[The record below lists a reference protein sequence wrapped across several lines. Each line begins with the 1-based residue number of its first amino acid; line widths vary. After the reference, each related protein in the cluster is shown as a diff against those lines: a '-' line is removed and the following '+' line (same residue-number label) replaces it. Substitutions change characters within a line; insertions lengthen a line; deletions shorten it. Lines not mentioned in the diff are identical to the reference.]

1 MPDRLAHGNKQA
13 RSENTVRVGGLPVR
27 GRFIRAKHPGEDVA
41 RQNHRHGERQFCT
54 RRQKSRPFGARA
66 SSLRGRGPK
75 SNPDSRALRQFL
87 DRHGSQWLLRDDGV
101 PPESGQDF
109 WRPVLLL

>member
-1 MPDRLAHGNKQA
+1 M
-13 RSENTVRVGGLPVR
+13 RVGEVLVR

-41 RQNHRHGERQFCT
+41 RQNHRDGERQFCT
-54 RRQKSRPFGARA
+54 RRQKFPPFGARA

-75 SNPDSRALRQFL
+75 SNPGSRALRQSS
-87 DRHGSQWLLRDDGV
+87 DRHGSRWLPRDDGV

-109 WRPVLLL
+109 WRPMLLL